1 MGVNVNE
8 TIKVGAQYN
17 LLDEIEDT
25 DASALWINMNFY
37 LKGF

>member
-17 LLDEIEDT
+17 LLDGIEGT
-25 DASALWINMNFY
+25 DASAL
-37 LKGF
+37 